1 MKMVTEEQK
10 KEEDEEEQEEE
21 GTRQSARERYPGGA
35 RDRRNAREH

>member
-21 GTRQSARERYPGGA
+21 EGTRQSAREREIPE